1 MSHRSALHLL
11 RRPFQGMFS
20 KSVAQA
26 LYFFLGTPFISCLEF
41 DMDTSIQSVKNPRII
56 AAAKLKQTSERKKS
70 GLFLIEGTHAIQEVL
85 ATQWPIDSVFMTEP
99 WHQQHCELATFLS
112 KTATCFLVPNE
123 VLCKVAHSETPD
135 GVIAIG
141 KEGALINK
149 ASPMQINLAIAL
161 EQVQDPGNLGAS
173 IRSSVASGADG
184 VFLGEGCVDPTSPKV
199 LRASVGQWFR
209 QPPRRVSLP
218 TWIKNCQ
225 LSGVKVYGAAAHGTC
240 YWDLDFRGPTIF
252 VLGNEGAGLS
262 QETLGMVDGVVAVPM
277 QPGVES
283 LNVAMTATLLLY
295 EARRQR
301 SQ

>member
-1 MSHRSALHLL
+1 
-11 RRPFQGMFS
+11 
-20 KSVAQA
+20 
-26 LYFFLGTPFISCLEF
+26 
-41 DMDTSIQSVKNPRII
+41 MDTSIQSVKNPRII
-56 AAAKLKQTSERKKS
+56 AAAKLKQSNERKKS
-70 GLFLIEGTHAIQEVL
+70 GLFLIEGTHAIQEAL
-85 ATQWPIDSVFMTEP
+85 ATHWPIDSVFITEV
-99 WHQQHCELATFLS
+99 WYQQHRDLFSVLS
-112 KTATCFLVPNE
+112 KTANCFLVPNE
-123 VLCKVAHSETPD
+123 VLSKVAHSETPD

-141 KEGALINK
+141 KDGGLIEK
-149 ASPMQINLAIAL
+149 ATSKQLNLAIGL

-218 TWIKNCQ
+218 TWLKNCQ
-225 LSGVKVYGAAAHGTC
+225 SSGAKVYGAAASGVC

-301 SQ
+301 LQ

>member
-1 MSHRSALHLL
+1 
-11 RRPFQGMFS
+11 
-20 KSVAQA
+20 
-26 LYFFLGTPFISCLEF
+26 
-41 DMDTSIQSVKNPRII
+41 MDTSIQSVKNPRII
-56 AAAKLKQTSERKKS
+56 AAAKLKQTSERRKS

-85 ATQWPIDSVFMTEP
+85 ATKWPIDSVFMTEV
-99 WHQQHCELATFLS
+99 WHQQHRELFPVLS
-112 KTATCFLVPNE
+112 KFANCFLVPDE
-123 VLCKVAHSETPD
+123 VLRKIAHSETPD

-141 KEGALINK
+141 KDGALIDK
-149 ASPMQINLAIAL
+149 ASLKQIDLAIGL
-161 EQVQDPGNLGAS
+161 EQVQDPGNLGAV
-173 IRSSVASGADG
+173 IRSSVASGANG

-209 QPPRRVSLP
+209 QPPRRVALP
-218 TWIKNCQ
+218 TWVENCK
-225 LSGVKVYGAAAHGTC
+225 SAGVKVYGAAAHGTC

-262 QETLGMVDGVVAVPM
+262 QEILEMVDGVVAVPM

-301 SQ
+301 SH